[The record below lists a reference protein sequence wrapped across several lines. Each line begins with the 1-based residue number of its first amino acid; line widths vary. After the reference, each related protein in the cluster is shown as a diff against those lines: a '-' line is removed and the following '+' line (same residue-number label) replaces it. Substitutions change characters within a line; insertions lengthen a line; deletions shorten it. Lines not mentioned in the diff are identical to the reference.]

1 LGSLELKVK
10 HQMTDAERVQDLQR
24 KLYQKAKQVKDFRFY
39 VLYDKVSLPHFLRE
53 AYKRC
58 KSKNGSPGVDGVSFQ
73 DVEGYGVENFL
84 SEVKEDLEKKTY
96 RPQAILRVEIPKANG
111 KTRPLGIPTVK
122 DRVVQMTVKLVIEPI
137 FEADFEESSYG
148 FRPRRSAGDAVGA
161 IKENLQEGRSDI
173 LDADLSACFDTIP
186 HKELMHLLALRIS
199 DRNILHLIKMWLK
212 APVIEDGR
220 PKGGKKRKVG
230 IPQGGV
236 ISPLLANI
244 YLHLLDK
251 AVNKAGGIFQRNG
264 VKIIRYADD
273 FVLMAEKIPE
283 ECLAY
288 MKRLLSRMKLQLN
301 EEKSRVVR
309 ADEEAFDFLGH
320 TFRYSD
326 DLYGRPVK
334 YWNVEPSKKAQK
346 KVRSK
351 IREYLSKNGHK
362 APQILVDDLNA
373 ILRGWINYFTIEGVT
388 YPGKAKR
395 NLRYYLGK
403 KLKRYYKR
411 KSQRKCKLYN
421 QGAMRV
427 LINKYGLIDPFKY
440 SLRCHPVNALDE
452 YYRKAVCGKT
462 ACTV

>member
-1 LGSLELKVK
+1 MGNLQTKAK
-10 HQMTDAERVQDLQR
+10 HEMSDAERVQDLQR

-39 VLYDKVSLPHFLRE
+39 VLYDKVRLSHFLRE

-58 KSKNGSPGVDGVSFQ
+58 KSKNGSPGVDGMRFQ
-73 DVEGYGVENFL
+73 DVEKYGVENFL
-84 SEVKEDLEKKTY
+84 SEIREELEKKTY
-96 RPQAILRVEIPKANG
+96 KPQAILRVEIPKANG

-148 FRPRRSAGDAVGA
+148 FRPRRSAGDAIGS
-161 IKENLQEGRSDI
+161 IKENLQAGRSDI
-173 LDADLSACFDTIP
+173 LDADLSACFDSIP
-186 HKELMHLLALRIS
+186 HKELMHLLAMRIS

-212 APVIEDGR
+212 VPVIEDGR

-264 VKIIRYADD
+264 VRIIRYADD

-288 MKRLLSRMKLQLN
+288 MKRLLNRMKLQLN
-301 EEKSRVVR
+301 EEKSRVVCAR
-309 ADEEAFDFLGH
+309 EEAFDFLGH

-334 YWNVEPSKKAQK
+334 YWTVEPSKKSQK
-346 KVRSK
+346 KVRQK
-351 IREYLSKNGHK
+351 IREYLSKNRHK
-362 APQILVDDLNA
+362 APQMLADDLNA

-388 YPGKAKR
+388 YPAKAKR
-395 NLRYYLGK
+395 NLRYYLNK
-403 KLKRYYKR
+403 KLRRYYNR

-421 QGAMRV
+421 QGAMQV
-427 LINKYGLIDPFKY
+427 LVNKYGLIDPTKY
-440 SLRCHPVNALDE
+440 ALR
-452 YYRKAVCGKT
+452 
-462 ACTV
+462 